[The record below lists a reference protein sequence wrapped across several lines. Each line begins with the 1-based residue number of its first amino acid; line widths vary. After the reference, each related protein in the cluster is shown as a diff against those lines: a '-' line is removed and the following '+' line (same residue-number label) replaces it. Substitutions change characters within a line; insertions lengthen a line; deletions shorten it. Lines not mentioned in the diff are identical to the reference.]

1 MEKLEICREIYRAI
15 PMHPET
21 RLCSD
26 AKHQITEYY
35 TNLVYCVMVNSLVNE
50 KYGQNRQSF
59 ITLSKTENAATV
71 SNVCAIYVYSYNC
84 FCTWL
89 ALNQFNTQMTTKS
102 NGQQCEL

>member
-15 PMHPET
+15 QMRPET

-26 AKHQITEYY
+26 AKRQITEYY

-50 KYGQNRQSF
+50 KYGQNRQSL

-71 SNVCAIYVYSYNC
+71 SNVCAIYVAITA
-84 FCTWL
+84 FVHGL
-89 ALNQFNTQMTTKS
+89 H
-102 NGQQCEL
+102 